1 MSLSE
6 ESSVL
11 PAPASSLEFALA
23 TPSTIPGEVAVA
35 LPRLEVYQVWGEAVV
50 AVLLRGPERAVTVG
64 TGLGATPDLVVEGEA
79 LPAAR
84 YELFV
89 PGPEGWSVRL
99 APGFSGRLDTDDT
112 SYDLPLEAP
121 RGAIRAED
129 GGLTVPLGRHDRV
142 QVHVGSSVFVAR
154 PVAPAR
160 VVPAPS
166 VRADPAGV
174 GIVGGMV
181 ALAILVGGVFGL
193 VPPAPAATQNEIE
206 SRIIELLPSLP
217 PPPAPAAVQDRKPD
231 PGGRAKGSE
240 GAVRKGN
247 PKGGASR
254 VSDDPKDAGLL
265 GAFADDALQAA
276 LGEGGLSADIRA
288 GIGGL
293 VGARSTSTGPG
304 LGSRGTGLGGGGR
317 AAEGGPFG
325 VGDRTGARRAAET
338 SLGTHQEGV
347 TPRAS
352 EIITIGGL
360 PASEIDK
367 VVKRRLASIR
377 YCYQRELQKNP
388 SLGGKVSVKFTIAGD
403 GSVSSASTASS
414 TLGNSAAEACMSAEF
429 LKMTFPAPKGGGV
442 VIVKYP
448 FMFTPG

>member
-23 TPSTIPGEVAVA
+23 TPSTIPGEQAGS

-50 AVLLRGPERAVTVG
+50 AVLLRGPERPVTIG
-64 TGLGATPDLVVEGEA
+64 SGLGGAPDLVVNGEA
-79 LPAAR
+79 LPAAL
-84 YELFV
+84 YTLFM
-89 PGPEGWSVRL
+89 PGPEGWSLRL
-99 APGFSGRLDTDDT
+99 APGFEGRLDTDDR
-112 SYDLPLEAP
+112 SCALPAEAP
-121 RGAIRAED
+121 PGSLRED
-129 GGLTVPLGRHDRV
+129 DGSLRVPLGRHDRV
-142 QVHVGSSVFVAR
+142 QVQVGTSVFVAR

-160 VVPAPS
+160 PVPAPS
-166 VRADPAGV
+166 VRADPAGI

-206 SRIIELLPSLP
+206 SRIVELLPTPP
-217 PPPAPAAVQDRKPD
+217 PPPAPAAVQDRTPD
-231 PGGRAKGSE
+231 PGGRARGAE

-254 VSDDPKDAGLL
+254 VSTDPKEAGIL
-265 GAFADDALQAA
+265 GAFADDAFRES
-276 LGEGGLSADIRA
+276 LGSGGLRADILA

-293 VGARSTSTGPG
+293 VGGRSTSTGPG
-304 LGSRGTGLGGGGR
+304 LGNRGSGLGGGGR
-317 AAEGGPFG
+317 AEEGGAFG
-325 VGDRTGARRAAET
+325 VGDRSGARRAAET
-338 SLGTHQEGV
+338 GIGTYQEGV
-347 TPRAS
+347 TPKS
-352 EIITIGGL
+352 TEIITIGGL

-388 SLGGKVSVKFTIAGD
+388 ALGGKVSVKFTIAGD
-403 GSVSSASTASS
+403 GSVSSAATASS